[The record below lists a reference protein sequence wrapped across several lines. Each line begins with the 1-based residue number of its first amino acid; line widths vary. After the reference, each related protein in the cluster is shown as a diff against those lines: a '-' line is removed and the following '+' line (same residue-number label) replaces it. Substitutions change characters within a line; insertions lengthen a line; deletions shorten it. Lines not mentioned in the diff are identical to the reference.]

1 MSCNA
6 PDLDLQ
12 CWWKTKEININILIV
27 KGGGLSP
34 FSPPPGCTFGGTW
47 QERSTLLLSGAG
59 LGWLFASSSPVRASK
74 QAQECDMWYEVFAK
88 LTWNVQITWKG
99 KPKQTSSFSYPLIH
113 QAVGQS
119 PEPAET
125 NLNDFVNK
133 NQCMRLHY
141 SVTVSAG
148 GSKIL
153 TGVRSKQ
160 TRSKQTI
167 HNRPLKTDHVHN
179 RPIHNRPVH
188 NRLRSQQTTFTTD
201 HVHNRPVHNRPVHNR
216 PHS

>member
-153 TGVRSKQ
+153 TRETGFRHCFMALSAVNYWKWPENFQGFRTLGLVQSNKM
-160 TRSKQTI
+160 RWEYVSCPGAPMPSCYCK
-167 HNRPLKTDHVHN
+167 LKD
-179 RPIHNRPVH
+179 
-188 NRLRSQQTTFTTD
+188 
-201 HVHNRPVHNRPVHNR
+201 
-216 PHS
+216 